1 MEAIVLYLWREAR
14 RDSGDTA
21 FRRMEDNKTLGS
33 LRKPPPQIPW
43 HGRCSFYIWS
53 GSCPGS
59 PWFSWRRRMIL
70 EQKERL
76 LPECGSV
83 QECHPNYVFQQ
94 CGAES

>member
-33 LRKPPPQIPW
+33 LRKSSPQIPKR
-43 HGRCSFYIWS
+43 GRCSSHIRS

-59 PWFSWRRRMIL
+59 P
-70 EQKERL
+70 
-76 LPECGSV
+76 
-83 QECHPNYVFQQ
+83 
-94 CGAES
+94 